1 MKNARKTPKDQASAV
16 DKRDSA
22 TPQGDLF
29 GQETVPMYRSLP
41 RQGTLLDELLSLFLT
56 GESVTQPQWLERT
69 GSWRLAATVQAL
81 DDDHGWQVR
90 SLEIPAPSRRC
101 PHRTIARYSLPQA
114 EIQHGRE
121 LRQKG
126 GSA

>member
-22 TPQGDLF
+22 TPQCDLF
-29 GQETVPMYRSLP
+29 SQMPAPMFRSLP
-41 RQGTLLDELLSLFLT
+41 RPGTLLDELLDLFLT
-56 GESVTQPQWLERT
+56 GAAVTQPDWLSRT
-69 GSWRLAATVQAL
+69 GSWRLAASVQAL
-81 DDDHGWQVR
+81 EDDHGWNVR

-121 LRQKG
+121 LRLRG
-126 GSA
+126 AA